1 MVCRWV
7 CVTRLLTDASN
18 DDQTCDQ
25 RVRLKIE
32 EFDSRKSPGLK
43 FQIRREVRLVC
54 MFFIE
59 GVLFFFHILC
69 VRCTAKVHKIKSM
82 KIVSKLLLL

>member
-7 CVTRLLTDASN
+7 CVTRLLTDAPN
-18 DDQTCDQ
+18 DDQ

-59 GVLFFFHILC
+59 GVLFIFHPLC
-69 VRCTAKVHKIKSM
+69 SM
-82 KIVSKLLLL
+82 HGQGPLTD